1 MLNLPLVKVMLRVEW
16 QTLNM
21 GRETTVWGVTTFQN
35 TVQGNLFIVLFIF
48 VTEERTTETAI

>member
-16 QTLNM
+16 QTLNV

-48 VTEERTTETAI
+48 VTEE